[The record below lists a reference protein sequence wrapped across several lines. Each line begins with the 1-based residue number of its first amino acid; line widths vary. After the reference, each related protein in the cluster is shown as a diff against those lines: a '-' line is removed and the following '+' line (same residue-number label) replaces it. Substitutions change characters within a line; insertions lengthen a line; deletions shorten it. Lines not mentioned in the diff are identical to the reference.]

1 MGMTAVEKMFAAKS
15 GAAVARAGEIVS
27 ARFDRVLLNDASG
40 QIALTQLR
48 AMGAKR
54 LPDTERI
61 VLVGDHF
68 APPKDVA
75 AADGLRALKFFARD
89 HGIRHHYG
97 VGDGGIEH
105 TLMPERGLVRPG
117 DLIVGGDSHTCTAG
131 AFAAFGIGMGST
143 DIAAAMATG
152 SLWFTVP
159 ETIVVELHGRRRP
172 FVTGKDLILAVLRN
186 LSVDGAAYRCLE
198 FTGPVIATLNMDE
211 RMALCNMAAEAGA
224 KTCVVPVD
232 ATTDAW
238 STGIHGTTFPSV
250 TSDADAAIHS
260 VVRID
265 ISDLQ
270 PLCAHPYSPDNVHP
284 VEDSLGVKV
293 DQVYIGNCANG
304 TLTDLRQAAS
314 VLAGRKVADGVRCI
328 VVPATQRIFR
338 TALQEGLIDALVAA
352 GAVISPSTC
361 GACAGLHMGVMTD
374 GEVTIATTNRN
385 YRGRMGS
392 PGSRVYLANAWVAA
406 SAAVAGEITRPME
419 PLR

>member
-1 MGMTAVEKMFAAKS
+1 MTAVEKMFAAKS
-15 GAAVARAGEIVS
+15 GAAAVRAGEIVS
-27 ARFDRVLLNDASG
+27 ARFDRALLNDASG
-40 QIALTQLR
+40 PIAFTQLR
-48 AMGAKR
+48 AMGATR
-54 LPDTERI
+54 MPDAERI

-75 AADGLRALKFFARD
+75 AADGLRALKLFARE
-89 HGIRHHYG
+89 HNISHHYG

-131 AFAAFGIGMGST
+131 AFGAFGIGMGST
-143 DIAAAMATG
+143 DIAAAMAMG

-159 ETIVVELHGRRRP
+159 ETIIVEFHGQRNP
-172 FVTGKDLILAVLRN
+172 FVTGKDLILALLREI
-186 LSVDGAAYRCLE
+186 SVDGAAYRCLE
-198 FTGPVIATLNMDE
+198 FTGRALAALSIDE

-224 KTCVVPVD
+224 KTCVVPAD
-232 ATTDAW
+232 AVTDTW
-238 STGIHGTTFPSV
+238 STSIHGETFASV
-250 TSDADAAIHS
+250 KSDPDAEIHS

-265 ISDLQ
+265 VGAVQ
-270 PLCAHPYSPDNVHP
+270 PLCAHPHSPDNVHA
-284 VEDSLGVKV
+284 VADSVGVAI

-304 TLTDLRQAAS
+304 TLTDLRQATS

-338 TALQEGLIDALVAA
+338 AALQEGLIDALVEA

-374 GEVTIATTNRN
+374 GEVTLATTNRN

-392 PGSRVYLANAWVAA
+392 PLSRVYLANAWVAA
-406 SAAVAGEITRPME
+406 SAAVAGEITLPME
-419 PLR
+419 PKR